1 MTANQRG
8 LELAVQVGFKSST
21 FPSRREE
28 EAKGKEVSQDPP
40 TWAGR

>member
-1 MTANQRG
+1 MTANLRG
-8 LELAVQVGFKSST
+8 LELVQVGFKLSI

-40 TWAGR
+40 KWARR

>member
-8 LELAVQVGFKSST
+8 LELVVQVGFKLSI

-40 TWAGR
+40 KWARR